1 MCLRRMLAEVAQM
14 RANQL
19 REMVETEVFTSTEA
33 ADYLGMSRQNLSRQ
47 TKAGRIPC
55 VRGRLYLKADLDEYN
70 ATARGARP
78 RGGGDKKRGGR
89 EGPPL

>member
-1 MCLRRMLAEVAQM
+1 M
-14 RANQL
+14 RANKL

-55 VRGRLYLKADLDEYN
+55 VRGKLYLKADLDEYN
-70 ATARGARP
+70 ATARGGPERKGGTKSGARA
-78 RGGGDKKRGGR
+78 KKV
-89 EGPPL
+89 LHDD

>member
-1 MCLRRMLAEVAQM
+1 MKTDKF
-14 RANQL
+14 
-19 REMVETEVFTSTEA
+19 RERVEAEVFTSTEA

-78 RGGGDKKRGGR
+78 RGGGDKKRDGR
-89 EGPPL
+89 EEPPLPSSTV

>member
-1 MCLRRMLAEVAQM
+1 MKTDKF
-14 RANQL
+14 
-19 REMVETEVFTSTEA
+19 RERVEAEVFTSTEA

-78 RGGGDKKRGGR
+78 RGGGDKKRGGER
-89 EGPPL
+89 RK

>member
-1 MCLRRMLAEVAQM
+1 M
-14 RANQL
+14 RADRF
-19 REMVETEVFTSTEA
+19 RERVEAEVFTSTEA

-78 RGGGDKKRGGR
+78 RGGGDKKRGGAS
-89 EGPPL
+89 EESDP

>member
-1 MCLRRMLAEVAQM
+1 MKKQTDEF
-14 RANQL
+14 
-19 REMVETEVFTSTEA
+19 RERVETEVFVSTKA

-55 VRGRLYLKADLDEYN
+55 IRGKLYLRADLDEYN

-78 RGGGDKKRGGR
+78 RAGGKRKRGGR
-89 EGPPL
+89 EDPPIPDL

>member
-1 MCLRRMLAEVAQM
+1 M
-14 RANQL
+14 RADRF
-19 REMVETEVFTSTEA
+19 RERVEAEVFTSTEA

-78 RGGGDKKRGGR
+78 RAGGDKKRGAS
-89 EGPPL
+89 EESAP

>member
-1 MCLRRMLAEVAQM
+1 MKADKFRGR
-14 RANQL
+14 
-19 REMVETEVFTSTEA
+19 VEAEVFTSSEA
-33 ADYLGMSRQNLSRQ
+33 AAYLGTSRQNLSQQ

-55 VRGRLYLKADLDEYN
+55 IRGKLYLKADLDEYN

-89 EGPPL
+89 EDPPLPSPTV